1 LPEPAQSLYDDATG
15 LPHFSE
21 AQALRYVKHYSE
33 DIGYRIVGT
42 PEMDESVKY
51 TLQVIEDLKSQ
62 IPAGANVE
70 IDVSHQQG
78 DGSHLFELVGKVRLT
93 RG

>member
-1 LPEPAQSLYDDATG
+1 MPVQTLQDEGTG

-42 PEMDESVKY
+42 PEMDESLKY
-51 TLQVIEDLKSQ
+51 TLQVIEDLKNQ
-62 IPAGANVE
+62 IPAGANIE
-70 IDVSHQQG
+70 IEVSHQQG
-78 DGSHLFELVGKVRLT
+78 DGNHLFEIIGKVRNY
-93 RG
+93 RE